1 VARLILIG
9 LPGVGKST
17 VARALATR
25 WGCEF
30 LDTDDL
36 IAQSVAMSA
45 PEYLREFGEMHFR
58 EREFDA
64 LCRAIDSTAVVATGA
79 GIVTRQAARELI
91 AEYSAIWLDADD
103 ATLLERVAIGERP
116 LLGSDHAESLRR
128 LRSQREG
135 WYRACARTRL
145 DASGSID
152 EVVERVVSVCE
163 DVRP

>member
-1 VARLILIG
+1 MARLILIG
-9 LPGVGKST
+9 LPGVGKSS